1 MENQKSGYVPLYR
14 SIKKKSWAKDVF
26 LRALWENL
34 LIDAARQP
42 YTAFFKGK
50 QWPLQPGQLVV
61 TAADLGLQLCD
72 RQGNQPVPSESLRD
86 LKFNAGKIDEFVTSP
101 QREYEDRFGNN
112 HYTIEGM
119 RWIAQ
124 QAIAA
129 FGYVTLKSF
138 QTGAPLPNNELT
150 LPNQVLQD
158 ETDGEYYRWDGKFP
172 KAVSAGS
179 TPQSTGG
186 IGIGQWLSVGSAVLM
201 GYEDGAGDALVAV
214 KQPISNSSKRTQHD
228 KNFDRISILDFA
240 NAAGLNIAGDGVADC
255 TAAIQAAANYSKA
268 SGKAI
273 YFPAGNYLIK
283 DSISI
288 PVGDHYSKN
297 GVAFIGDGKGATR
310 ITKDTVGT
318 INATYNAVFL
328 VAEGYNFTLKGIMS
342 LDQTADSYGIV
353 FTSWFSG
360 FYADDFYTNV
370 THTGILC
377 TGDFFINSV
386 TNGMLDGGQN
396 GFYMVASGTTNQFDG
411 LFAAGQSGYGY
422 RFAGAYS
429 RVGALACDG
438 NKGTPY
444 YFSNFTG
451 SIGSL
456 GAENPD
462 DYRQDGIAYFT
473 GSSHVT
479 IGKIDTYGVHLKDV
493 SSFITVDGSSVS
505 INEVVI
511 NGGQNT
517 GYLYNAI
524 SGYLSIGV
532 DMPNGFTLTANR
544 TSAVVKV
551 TGRYGDDTRHFKN
564 ESMDVTWIGR
574 YDLAGKSHST
584 AWPKAI
590 HMNSYGQP
598 RCAGSDGLVNN
609 DYAVK
614 PNRGDIFLE
623 NNPAV
628 NPSAGYII
636 LNPGSGTLQDAT
648 YASIPIRIGGT
659 TAQRPATPPQTTM
672 YFDTTLGKPVWYYGT
687 GWVDATG
694 ALM

>member
-1 MENQKSGYVPLYR
+1 MSDITANVVVSMPSQLFTLARSFKANANGKIYIGAINTDPVTITDPTNQIQVYLENEDGSHVPV
-14 SIKKKSWAKDVF
+14 SQP
-26 LRALWENL
+26 
-34 LIDAARQP
+34 LII
-42 YTAFFKGK
+42 
-50 QWPLQPGQLVV
+50 
-61 TAADLGLQLCD
+61 
-72 RQGNQPVPSESLRD
+72 
-86 LKFNAGKIDEFVTSP
+86 NAGGYPVYNGQIAKFVTVQGHSMAV
-101 QREYEDRFGNN
+101 YDAYG
-112 HYTIEGM
+112 
-119 RWIAQ
+119 AQ
-124 QAIAA
+124 Q
-129 FGYVTLKSF
+129 FYYPNVRKYDPDQF
-138 QTGAPLPNNELT
+138 QYKLSN
-150 LPNQVLQD
+150 
-158 ETDGEYYRWDGKFP
+158 TDD
-172 KAVSAGS
+172 VS
-179 TPQSTGG
+179 
-186 IGIGQWLSVGSAVLM
+186 L
-201 GYEDGAGDALVAV
+201 GDALIGV

-297 GVAFIGDGKGATR
+297 GVAFIGDGKGSTR

-318 INATYNAVFL
+318 VNATYNAIFL
-328 VAEGYNFTLKGIMS
+328 VDEGYNFTLKGIM
-342 LDQTADSYGIV
+342 LYDQTDESYGVV

-360 FYADDFYTNV
+360 FYADDFYTFV

-386 TNGMLDGGQN
+386 TNGMFDGGQN
-396 GFYMVASGTTNQFDG
+396 GFYMSKSGTTNQFDG
-411 LFAAGQSGYGY
+411 LFATGQSGYGY
-422 RFAGAYS
+422 QLTGGYS
-429 RVGALACDG
+429 RVGTLACDG
-438 NKGTPY
+438 CKGTPY
-444 YFSNFTG
+444 HFQAFVG
-451 SIGSL
+451 SVGSL

-462 DYRQDGIAYFT
+462 DYRQDGIVKLSL
-473 GSSHVT
+473 SSHVVIDKVDT
-479 IGKIDTYGVHLKDV
+479 IAIHLKDTA
-493 SSFITVDGSSVS
+493 SFISLAGECNLTL
-505 INEVVI
+505 NELI
-511 NGGQNT
+511 ISGGQST
-517 GYLYNAI
+517 GYLYDVIA
-524 SGYLSIGV
+524 SSYLTLGV
-532 DMPNGFTLTANR
+532 KMPDGFTLAGNR
-544 TSAVVKV
+544 SEGVVF
-551 TGRYGDDTRHFKN
+551 TGQFGDDVRHFKN
-564 ESMDVTWIGR
+564 DNMVLDWLGR
-574 YDLAGKSHST
+574 YDAYGKPYS
-584 AWPKAI
+584 AAFPKAI

-598 RCAGSDGLVNN
+598 RRAGADGSVNN

-614 PNRGDIFLE
+614 PNRGDIYLE
-623 NNPAV
+623 NNPAA

>member
-1 MENQKSGYVPLYR
+1 M
-14 SIKKKSWAKDVF
+14 AT
-26 LRALWENL
+26 
-34 LIDAARQP
+34 QP
-42 YTAFFKGK
+42 T
-50 QWPLQPGQLVV
+50 
-61 TAADLGLQLCD
+61 
-72 RQGNQPVPSESLRD
+72 NQPVPSESPRD

-255 TAAIQAAANYSKA
+255 TAAIQAAANYSKF

-283 DSISI
+283 NSISI

-297 GVAFIGDGKGATR
+297 GVVFIGDGKGATR
-310 ITKDTVGT
+310 ITKDVAGT
-318 INATYNAVFL
+318 ISATYNAVFL
-328 VAEGYNFTLKGIMS
+328 VDEGYNFTLKGIM
-342 LDQTADSYGIV
+342 LYDQTDESYGVV

-360 FYADDFYTNV
+360 FYADDFYTFV
-370 THTGILC
+370 THTGVLAV
-377 TGDFFINSV
+377 GDFFINSV

-396 GFYMVASGTTNQFDG
+396 GFYMAASGTTNQFDG

-422 RFAGAYS
+422 RLAGGYS
-429 RVGALACDG
+429 RIGALACDG
-438 NKGTPY
+438 NKGLPY

-462 DYRQDGIAYFT
+462 DYRQDGIVQFV
-473 GSSHVT
+473 SDCHVT
-479 IGKIDTYGVHLKDV
+479 IGKIDTYGIHLKD
-493 SSFITVDGSSVS
+493 SASFITVDGSGIS
-505 INEVVI
+505 IDELVI
-511 NGGQNT
+511 YSGHST
-517 GYLYNAI
+517 GFLYDAI
-524 SGYLSIGV
+524 SGYLSFGLS
-532 DMPNGFTLTANR
+532 MPDGFTLAPNRQTALVR
-544 TSAVVKV
+544 M
-551 TGRYGDDTRHFKN
+551 TGRYGDDVRHFKN
-564 ESMDVTWIGR
+564 SSMDVSWLGR
-574 YDLAGKSHST
+574 YDLLEKAYSS
-584 AWPKAI
+584 AFPKAI
-590 HMNSYGQP
+590 HLNSYGQP
-598 RCAGSDGLVNN
+598 RRAGADGTVNN

-614 PNRGDIFLE
+614 PNRGDIYLE
-623 NNPAV
+623 NNPAA

>member
-1 MENQKSGYVPLYR
+1 M
-14 SIKKKSWAKDVF
+14 AT
-26 LRALWENL
+26 
-34 LIDAARQP
+34 QP
-42 YTAFFKGK
+42 T
-50 QWPLQPGQLVV
+50 
-61 TAADLGLQLCD
+61 
-72 RQGNQPVPSESLRD
+72 NQPVPSESPRD

-228 KNFDRISILDFA
+228 KNFDRVSILDFL
-240 NAAGLNIAGDGVADC
+240 GVKGDGVTDC
-255 TAAIQAAANYSKA
+255 TAGIQFAANYSKL

-273 YFPAGNYLIK
+273 HLPAGNYLTK
-283 DSISI
+283 DSISVS
-288 PVGDHYSKN
+288 VGDHYSKN
-297 GVAFIGDGKGATR
+297 GVVFIGDGKGSTR

-318 INATYNAVFL
+318 VNATYNAIFL
-328 VAEGYNFTLKGIMS
+328 VDEGYNFTLKGIM
-342 LDQTADSYGIV
+342 LYDQTDESYGVV

-360 FYADDFYTNV
+360 FYVDDFYTNV

-377 TGDFFINSV
+377 TDDFFINSV
-386 TNGMLDGGQN
+386 TNGMFDGGQN
-396 GFYMVASGTTNQFDG
+396 GFYMSKSGTTNQFDG

-422 RFAGAYS
+422 QLTGGYS
-429 RVGALACDG
+429 RVGTLACDG
-438 NKGTPY
+438 CKGTPY
-444 YFSNFTG
+444 HFQAFVG
-451 SIGSL
+451 SVGSL

-462 DYRQDGIAYFT
+462 DYRQDGIVKLSL
-473 GSSHVT
+473 SSHVVIDKVDT
-479 IGKIDTYGVHLKDV
+479 IAIHLKDTA
-493 SSFITVDGSSVS
+493 SFISLAGECNLTL
-505 INEVVI
+505 NELI
-511 NGGQNT
+511 ISGGQST
-517 GYLYNAI
+517 GYLYDVSA
-524 SGYLSIGV
+524 SSYLTLGV
-532 DMPNGFTLTANR
+532 KMPDGFTLGGNR
-544 TSAVVKV
+544 SEGVVF
-551 TGRYGDDTRHFKN
+551 TGQFGDDVRHFKN
-564 ESMDVTWIGR
+564 DNMVLDWLGR
-574 YDLAGKSHST
+574 YDAHGKSYS
-584 AWPKAI
+584 AAFPKAI
-590 HMNSYGQP
+590 HINCYGQP
-598 RCAGSDGLVNN
+598 RRAGADGSVNN

-614 PNRGDIFLE
+614 PNRGDIYLE
-623 NNPAV
+623 NNPAA

-636 LNPGSGTLQDAT
+636 TDPGSGSLLDAK
-648 YASIPIRIGGT
+648 YASIPIRIAGT
-659 TAQRPATPPQTTM
+659 TAQRPTTPPQSTM
-672 YFDTTLGKPVWYYGT
+672 YFDTTLGKPVWYYGV
-687 GWVDATG
+687 GWVDASG
-694 ALM
+694 VSV